1 MSKQP
6 VIFTQNISE
15 SIDEMLSRYSY
26 DKLFVLTDR
35 NTFKFA
41 SPLLENSKLCSNAEQ
56 IIIEADDTHKNLE
69 ALASVWKI
77 LSNKHATRRS
87 FMINLGGGMV
97 TDLGGF
103 AASTFKRG
111 IRYINIP
118 TTLLGAVD
126 AAVGGK
132 TGINFNGLKN
142 EIGVFNPAESV
153 LISTVFFKT
162 LSREHLLSGYA
173 EMLKHGLI
181 STPDTYNKLLTLDF
195 SDLDLDK
202 LLRLLEESV
211 KVKEHIVEVDPFEK
225 NIRKSLN
232 LGHTVGHAFESLSH
246 ERKSP
251 IQHGYAVAWG
261 LICEL
266 LLSHMHLGFPVER
279 IRQLS
284 TFIAD
289 NYGAF
294 PITCED
300 YDSLYEKM
308 THDKK
313 NESDSVNFT
322 LLKDVGIVEINQTA
336 TKEEICTAFDLY
348 RDLFH
353 L

>member
-15 SIDEMLSRYSY
+15 SIDKILSCYTY
-26 DKLFVLTDR
+26 DKLFILTDR
-35 NTFKFA
+35 NTFRDAF
-41 SPLLENSKLCSNAEQ
+41 PLLVDSKSCSNTQQ
-56 IIIEADDTHKNLE
+56 IVIEADDTHKNIE
-69 ALASVWKI
+69 ALTSVWKV
-77 LSNKHATRRS
+77 LSDGHATRRS

-111 IRYINIP
+111 IRYINVP

-142 EIGVFNPAESV
+142 EIGVFNPAEAV
-153 LISTVFFKT
+153 LISSIFFKT

-181 STPDTYNKLLTLDF
+181 SSIDVYDKLLIPDF
-195 SDLDLDK
+195 SHLDLDK
-202 LLRLLEESV
+202 LLELLEESV

-232 LGHTVGHAFESLSH
+232 LGHTIGHAFESLSLK
-246 ERKSP
+246 RQLP
-251 IQHGYAVAWG
+251 VQHGYAVAWG

-266 LLSHMHLGFPVER
+266 LLSHMLLGFPVNR

-284 TFIAD
+284 AFIAD
-289 NYGAF
+289 NYGTF
-294 PITCED
+294 SISCND
-300 YDSLYEKM
+300 YDYLYERM

-313 NESDSVNFT
+313 NESDNVNFT
-322 LLKDVGIVEINQTA
+322 LLKNVGIVEINQTA
-336 TKEEICTAFDLY
+336 TKKEIYAALDLY
-348 RDLFH
+348 RDIFH

>member
-6 VIFTQNISE
+6 VLFTQNIDE
-15 SIDEMLSRYSY
+15 SVDNILSQYTY

-41 SPLLENSKLCSNAEQ
+41 SPLLANSQLCKDAKQ
-56 IIIEADDTHKNLE
+56 IVIEADDTHKNLE
-69 ALASVWKI
+69 SLASVWQT
-77 LSNKHATRRS
+77 LSDSHATRRS
-87 FMINLGGGMV
+87 FMLNLGGGMV

-142 EIGVFNPAESV
+142 EIGVFNPAEAV

-181 STPDTYNKLLTLDF
+181 SNADTYNKLLTLDF
-195 SDLDLDK
+195 SNLDLDQ

-211 KVKEHIVEVDPFEK
+211 KVKERIVESDPFEK

-251 IQHGYAVAWG
+251 VQHGYAVAWG
-261 LICEL
+261 LVCEL
-266 LLSHMHLGFPVER
+266 LLSHMRLGFPTER
-279 IRQLS
+279 IRQLA

-294 PITCED
+294 PITCND
-300 YDSLYEKM
+300 YDYLYEKM

-313 NESDSVNFT
+313 NESDNVNFT
-322 LLKDVGIVEINQTA
+322 LLKDIGIVEINQTA
-336 TKEEICTAFDLY
+336 TKEEICSALDLY

>member
-15 SIDEMLSRYSY
+15 SIDEILSRYSY

-41 SPLLENSKLCSNAEQ
+41 FPLLENSKLCSNAEQ

-69 ALASVWKI
+69 ALTSVWKI
-77 LSNKHATRRS
+77 LSDKHATRRS

-153 LISTVFFKT
+153 LISTVFF
-162 LSREHLLSGYA
+162 
-173 EMLKHGLI
+173 
-181 STPDTYNKLLTLDF
+181 
-195 SDLDLDK
+195 
-202 LLRLLEESV
+202 
-211 KVKEHIVEVDPFEK
+211 
-225 NIRKSLN
+225 
-232 LGHTVGHAFESLSH
+232 
-246 ERKSP
+246 
-251 IQHGYAVAWG
+251 
-261 LICEL
+261 
-266 LLSHMHLGFPVER
+266 
-279 IRQLS
+279 
-284 TFIAD
+284 
-289 NYGAF
+289 
-294 PITCED
+294 
-300 YDSLYEKM
+300 
-308 THDKK
+308 
-313 NESDSVNFT
+313 
-322 LLKDVGIVEINQTA
+322 
-336 TKEEICTAFDLY
+336 
-348 RDLFH
+348 
-353 L
+353 

>member
-6 VIFTQNISE
+6 VIFTRNVAGGL
-15 SIDEMLSRYSY
+15 DEILSRYTY
-26 DKLFVLTDR
+26 DKLFILTDR
-35 NTFKFA
+35 NTFRDA
-41 SPLLENSKLCSNAEQ
+41 VPLLEGGKFCTDAEY
-56 IIIEADDTHKNLE
+56 IVIEADDTHKNLE

-77 LSNKHATRRS
+77 LSDGHATRRS

-111 IRYINIP
+111 IRYINVP

-142 EIGVFNPAESV
+142 EIGVFNPAEAV

-181 STPDTYNKLLTLDF
+181 SGPAVY
-195 SDLDLDK
+195 DK
-202 LLRLLEESV
+202 LLIPDFSKLDLNELLKLLEESV
-211 KVKEHIVEVDPFEK
+211 KVKEQVVEADPFEK

-246 ERKSP
+246 KRECP
-251 IQHGYAVAWG
+251 VQHGYAVVWG
-261 LICEL
+261 VVCEL
-266 LLSHMHLGFPVER
+266 LLSHLRLGFPVDR
-279 IRQLS
+279 IRRLS
-284 TFIAD
+284 SFVEN

-294 PITCED
+294 PITCDD
-300 YDSLYEKM
+300 YDYLYERM

-313 NESDSVNFT
+313 NESDHVNFT
-322 LLKDVGIVEINQTA
+322 LLKDVGVVEINQTA
-336 TKEEICTAFDLY
+336 TKNEICAALDLY